1 MDYTTLGRTG
11 LKVSV
16 AGLGTGGGSRLGTQT
31 GKSAAQSAALIHVAL
46 DIGVNVIDTGH
57 NYGTE
62 GIVGAAL
69 KSVPREQVILCT
81 KYHDVRMGAR
91 ATPQEVVAGLDESLR
106 ALGTDYIDIF
116 YVHSVRPPNY
126 GFTLSSTVPALLREK
141 DKGKFRFLGFT
152 ESGPPDPEH
161 EMAARAIIDD
171 AVDVLMVAFSML
183 QQNARDMVFP
193 GTRAQQIGVVCM
205 YAVRNILSF
214 PGRLQSAMKELAAE
228 HKVPQWLADRD
239 QPLDFLVHEA
249 GARDVIDAAYRY
261 IRHEPG
267 VDVTLFGTGDMEHL
281 KSNIASLT
289 RPPLPAADRAKLS
302 ELFGHLIGVG
312 MEYGEARGAA

>member
-1 MDYTTLGRTG
+1 
-11 LKVSV
+11 
-16 AGLGTGGGSRLGTQT
+16 
-31 GKSAAQSAALIHVAL
+31 
-46 DIGVNVIDTGH
+46 
-57 NYGTE
+57 
-62 GIVGAAL
+62 
-69 KSVPREQVILCT
+69 
-81 KYHDVRMGAR
+81 
-91 ATPQEVVAGLDESLR
+91 
-106 ALGTDYIDIF
+106 
-116 YVHSVRPPNY
+116 
-126 GFTLSSTVPALLREK
+126 
-141 DKGKFRFLGFT
+141 
-152 ESGPPDPEH
+152 
-161 EMAARAIIDD
+161 MAARAIIDD

-228 HKVPQWLADRD
+228 HRVPQWLADRD
-239 QPLDFLVHEA
+239 QPLDFLIHEA

-261 IRHEPG
+261 VRHEPG
-267 VDVTLFGTGDMEHL
+267 VDVALFGTGDIEHL

-289 RPPLPAADRAKLS
+289 RPPLPAADRAKLA